1 MPSSSNFPASYII
14 LGSGVF
20 GASTALHLIRAHPDA
35 DITLVDRDAHDA
47 ATRVA
52 ASWDWNKVV
61 RADYADILYTK
72 LALEAQD
79 LWRADPVWRPF
90 YHESGV
96 VWVSGTSFAK
106 NVLANHAAL
115 GVESKLSAY
124 PVDEARTMYDGLFEG
139 ADYTGVEEVLVNR
152 GSGWAEAK
160 EALQSTIEA
169 AIGLGVRYVTAE
181 VTAVRFEQ
189 SGSRRRCRGVVT
201 AEGTSISADRVV
213 LCTGAYTPKLLIDSA
228 PEWTDLHAG
237 ERILAFAVTEATAP
251 LSPEERSILDT
262 MPVGINENPVERG
275 DDVGCL
281 PLPGLGAV
289 KCWGQIHFR
298 NTTTHP
304 ITKQPLSAPPM
315 QRDYAQWEVSPVL
328 QDDVHWALRSLFGEK
343 KAGLKMENYR
353 ICWDA
358 VTPTEDFIVSPHSA
372 CDGLF
377 VATCGSFHGF
387 KFLPVIG
394 KYVVAM
400 LAGELDPVLRE
411 RWGWDRERPPR
422 DTESRRARRCAQR
435 ELREFAV
442 Q

>member
-1 MPSSSNFPASYII
+1 MTTNPPPSYLI

-20 GASTALHLIRAHPDA
+20 GASTALHLILTHPDA
-35 DITLVDRDAHDA
+35 AVTLVDRDAHDA
-47 ATRVA
+47 PTRVA

-61 RADYADILYTK
+61 RADYSDILYTK

-79 LWRADPVWRPF
+79 LWRTDAIWKPF

-96 VWVSGTSFAK
+96 VWISGTSFAK
-106 NVLANHAAL
+106 KVIANHAAL
-115 GVESKLSAY
+115 GVEAKVNCYSVEETRKLY
-124 PVDEARTMYDGLFEG
+124 EVLFEG
-139 ADYTGVEEVLVNR
+139 ADYTGVEEVLVNQ

-169 AIGLGVRYVTAE
+169 AIALGVKYVTAE
-181 VTAVRFEQ
+181 VTAIQLEE
-189 SGSRRRCRGVVT
+189 SGGQRRCRGVVS
-201 AEGTSISADRVV
+201 ADGRRISADRVV
-213 LCTGAYTPKLLIDSA
+213 LCTGAYTPKLLMDSA
-228 PEWTDLHAG
+228 PECTDLHAG
-237 ERILAFAVTEATAP
+237 ERILASAVTEATAP
-251 LSPEERSILDT
+251 VSLEERPSLDT

-289 KCWGQIHFR
+289 KCWGQVHFR
-298 NTTTHP
+298 NTVTHP
-304 ITKQPLSAPPM
+304 VTKQLLSTSPM
-315 QRDYAQWEVSPVL
+315 QRDYAQWEVSPAL

-343 KAGLKMENYR
+343 KADGLKMENYR

-358 VTPTEDFIVSPHSA
+358 WTPTEDFIISPHSA

-400 LAGELDPVLRE
+400 LAGDLDPVLQE
-411 RWGWDRERPPR
+411 RWAWDRERPPM
-422 DTESRRARRCAQR
+422 DAEDRCAQR
-435 ELREFAV
+435 ELRDLAV
-442 Q
+442 